1 MMTGLRFTME
11 SDRRRGRARRSVRRH
26 GGAREVA
33 SQGGGR
39 PAGRTLRLAALVVS
53 FLSGLSAGCRPA
65 PEGPRPPRIPAEG
78 ATLDAASVAPE
89 PGLELRRATAR
100 AGFDIAH
107 YRLELDLSRPA
118 SGEFAAIAT
127 LRGDLAAGADRVDL
141 DFIGLEVASVTMD
154 GRAVEYGRGGSVLT
168 VGPFEAT
175 AAAVEREI
183 RVEYGGSPQNGLFF
197 GEDRNGEPA
206 VFADNWPNRARW
218 WFPSNDHPLD
228 KATARF
234 EVLAPAGFE
243 VIANGRLVET
253 RPGAEGGTVW
263 VWETD
268 SGAPIPSYTMV
279 VGMARFERRP
289 LGAAGCGLSPAAP
302 RPEGEE
308 EACAAVSVWALAG
321 DGDYGAE
328 RFSRAPDML
337 DFYSDLIGPY
347 PYEKLA
353 HVESSTRFGG
363 MENSSAIFYGRGA
376 WEERRMGEGVIAHE
390 TAHQWFGDAV
400 SPASWNHLWVSE
412 GFASYF
418 GPLYFEARDGTEAF
432 RALMSGSREVAV
444 GSDVVGQAIVDSSS
458 NQLFDLLNRNNYQK
472 GAWVL
477 HMLRRHVGD
486 EAFFR
491 GIRDYYAGHLHGTAL
506 TRDVREAFER
516 ASGRELGWF
525 FDQWVHGPGHPRL
538 EVEWGPEAE
547 DLVLSIRQAQP
558 AEWPVFTLDL
568 EFEVEGGA
576 ADGRRASVRVDSREA
591 TLRIPGAAEADGVRF
606 DPDVSVLATAEL
618 RRR

>member
-1 MMTGLRFTME
+1 M
-11 SDRRRGRARRSVRRH
+11 RRH
-26 GGAREVA
+26 GGAREA
-33 SQGGGR
+33 SSQDGGG
-39 PAGRTLRLAALVVS
+39 PGRRTVVLLAALAVC
-53 FLSGLSAGCRPA
+53 LLPGLSAGCRPA
-65 PEGPRPPRIPAEG
+65 PEGPRPPRIPTDQ
-78 ATLDAASVAPE
+78 ATLDAASAAPD
-89 PGLELRRATAR
+89 PGIELRRPADR

-118 SGEFAAIAT
+118 SGAFGAVAT
-127 LRGDLAAGADRVDL
+127 LRGELAAGADQVDL
-141 DFIGLEVASVTMD
+141 DFIGLTVASVTMD
-154 GRAVEYGRGGSVLT
+154 GLAVEFGRGGSVLT
-168 VGPFEAT
+168 VGPFEA
-175 AAAVEREI
+175 AAAEVEREI
-183 RVEYGGSPQNGLFF
+183 RIEYGGAPENGLFF
-197 GEDRNGEPA
+197 GEDRDGEPA

-234 EVLAPAGFE
+234 EVLAPEGYE

-268 SGAPIPSYTMV
+268 PGAPIPSYTMV

-289 LGAAGCGLSPAAP
+289 LGGAGCGLSPAAP
-302 RPEGEE
+302 RPEGGG

-337 DFYSDLIGPY
+337 DFYTELIGPY

-400 SPASWNHLWVSE
+400 SPASWSHLWVSE

-418 GPLYFEARDGTEAF
+418 GPLYFEARDGTEVF
-432 RALMSGSREVAV
+432 QALMTASREVAV

-477 HMLRRHVGD
+477 HMLRRQVGD
-486 EAFFR
+486 EAFFQ
-491 GIRDYYAGHLHGTAL
+491 GIRDYYAGHLHDVAL
-506 TRDVREAFER
+506 TDDVRAAFER

-525 FDQWVHGPGHPRL
+525 FDQWVHGPGHPQL
-538 EVEWGPEAE
+538 EVEWGPDAE
-547 DLVLSIRQAQP
+547 DLVLSVRQVQP

-568 EFEVEGGA
+568 DFEVEGGG

-591 TLRIPGAAEADGVRF
+591 TLRIPGAARADGVRF

>member
-1 MMTGLRFTME
+1 M
-11 SDRRRGRARRSVRRH
+11 
-26 GGAREVA
+26 
-33 SQGGGR
+33 
-39 PAGRTLRLAALVVS
+39 
-53 FLSGLSAGCRPA
+53 
-65 PEGPRPPRIPAEG
+65 
-78 ATLDAASVAPE
+78 
-89 PGLELRRATAR
+89 ELRHPMDR

-107 YRLELDLSRPA
+107 YLLELDLSRPA
-118 SGEFAAIAT
+118 SGAFSAVAT
-127 LRGDLAAGADRVDL
+127 MRGELAAGADRVDL
-141 DFIGLEVASVTMD
+141 DFIGLEVGAVTID
-154 GRAVEYGRGGSVLT
+154 GRPVDFGRGGSVLT
-168 VGPFEAT
+168 VGPFEPSGAAT
-175 AAAVEREI
+175 EREI
-183 RVEYGGSPQNGLFF
+183 RIEYGGAPENGLFF
-197 GEDRNGEPA
+197 GEDRDGEPA

-228 KATARF
+228 KATVRF
-234 EVLAPAGFE
+234 EVLVPEGYE

-253 RPGAEGGTVW
+253 DPGPDGGMLW

-268 SGAPIPSYTMV
+268 PGAPIPSYTMV
-279 VGMARFERRP
+279 VDMARFERRP
-289 LGAAGCGLSPAAP
+289 LGEAACGLSPAAP
-302 RPEGEE
+302 LREGGG

-337 DFYSDLIGPY
+337 DFYSELIGPY

-400 SPASWNHLWVSE
+400 SPGSWSHLWISE

-418 GPLYFEARDGTEAF
+418 GPLYFEARDGVETF
-432 RALMSGSREVAV
+432 RALMSASREVAT

-477 HMLRRHVGD
+477 HMLRDHIGD
-486 EAFFR
+486 EAFVR
-491 GIRDYYAGHLHGTAL
+491 GIRDYYARHLHGVAL
-506 TRDVREAFER
+506 TADVRAAFER
-516 ASGRELGWF
+516 ASGRDLRWF
-525 FDQWVHGPGHPRL
+525 FDQWVHGPGHPQL
-538 EVEWGPEAE
+538 DVEWGAEAE
-547 DLVLSIRQAQP
+547 DLVLTIRQVQP

-568 EFEVEGGA
+568 DFMVEGGGVE
-576 ADGRRASVRVDSREA
+576 GRRASVRLDAREA
-591 TLRIPGAAEADGVRF
+591 TLTIPDAAGAEGLRF

>member
-1 MMTGLRFTME
+1 M
-11 SDRRRGRARRSVRRH
+11 RRH
-26 GGAREVA
+26 GGAREGA
-33 SQGGGR
+33 SQDGGGA
-39 PAGRTLRLAALVVS
+39 AGSAFLRVALAACL
-53 FLSGLSAGCRPA
+53 LAGLSTGCRPA
-65 PEGPRPPRIPAEG
+65 PEGPRPPRIPADQ
-78 ATLDAASVAPE
+78 ATLDAASVVPE
-89 PGLELRRATAR
+89 PGIELRRPADR
-100 AGFDIAH
+100 ASFDVGH
-107 YRLELDLSRPA
+107 YLIELDLSRPA
-118 SGEFAAIAT
+118 SGEFAAVAT

-141 DFIGLEVASVTMD
+141 DFIGLDVASVTMD
-154 GRAVEYGRGGSVLT
+154 GRPVEFGRGGSVLT
-168 VGPFEAT
+168 VGPFEPPAT
-175 AAAVEREI
+175 AAEREI
-183 RVEYGGSPQNGLFF
+183 RIEYGGSPENGLFF
-197 GEDRNGEPA
+197 GEDRDGEPA

-234 EVLAPAGFE
+234 EVLAPDGYE

-263 VWETD
+263 TWETD
-268 SGAPIPSYTMV
+268 PGAPIPSYTMV

-289 LGAAGCGLSPAAP
+289 LGAAACGLSPAAP
-302 RPEGEE
+302 LPEGGG

-337 DFYSDLIGPY
+337 DFYSELIGPY

-400 SPASWNHLWVSE
+400 SPASWHHLWISE

-418 GPLYFEARDGTEAF
+418 GPLYFEARDGVDAF
-432 RALMSGSREVAV
+432 RALMSASRGTAV

-477 HMLRRHVGD
+477 HMLRRHIGD

-491 GIRDYYAGHLHGTAL
+491 GIRDYYAGHLHGVAL
-506 TRDVREAFER
+506 TRDVRAAFER

-547 DLVLSIRQAQP
+547 DLVLSIHQVQP
-558 AEWPVFTLDL
+558 AEWPLFTLDL
-568 EFEVEGGA
+568 DFEVAGGG
-576 ADGRRASVRVDSREA
+576 ADGRRASVRVDAREA
-591 TLRIPGAAEADGVRF
+591 TLRIPGAAGADSVRF
-606 DPDVSVLATAEL
+606 DPDVSVLATAVL
-618 RRR
+618 RQR

>member
-1 MMTGLRFTME
+1 MFL
-11 SDRRRGRARRSVRRH
+11 
-26 GGAREVA
+26 
-33 SQGGGR
+33 
-39 PAGRTLRLAALVVS
+39 LAALAVC
-53 FLSGLSAGCRPA
+53 LLPGLSAGCRPA
-65 PEGPRPPRIPAEG
+65 PEGPRPPRIPAEQ

-89 PGLELRRATAR
+89 PGIELRRPADR

-118 SGEFAAIAT
+118 SGEFGAVAT

-141 DFIGLEVASVTMD
+141 DLIGLEVASVTMD
-154 GRAVEYGRGGSVLT
+154 GRAVGFGRGGSVLT
-168 VGPFEAT
+168 VGPFEPS
-175 AAAVEREI
+175 AAEVEREI
-183 RVEYGGSPQNGLFF
+183 RIEYGGAPENGLFF

-234 EVLAPAGFE
+234 EVLAPEEFE

-263 VWETD
+263 TWETD
-268 SGAPIPSYTMV
+268 PGAPIPSYTMV

-302 RPEGEE
+302 RPEEGG

-337 DFYSDLIGPY
+337 DFYSELIGPY

-400 SPASWNHLWVSE
+400 SPASWSHLWISE

-418 GPLYFEARDGTEAF
+418 GPLYFEARDGVDAF
-432 RALMSGSREVAV
+432 RALMNASREVAV

-491 GIRDYYAGHLHGTAL
+491 GIRDYYADHLHRVAL
-506 TRDVREAFER
+506 TDDVRASFER
-516 ASGRELGWF
+516 ASGRELDWF
-525 FDQWVHGPGHPRL
+525 FDQWVHGPGYPQL
-538 EVEWGPEAE
+538 EVEWGPDAE

-558 AEWPVFTLDL
+558 PEWPVFTLDL
-568 EFEVEGGA
+568 DFEVEGGG
-576 ADGRRASVRVDSREA
+576 ADGRRASVRVDAREA
-591 TLRIPGAAEADGVRF
+591 TLRIPGAAGAEGVRF
-606 DPDVSVLATAEL
+606 DPDVSVLATAEV